1 MSLALSTVLY
11 EWRRYLAAVVALA
24 ASGCMVLVLV
34 GLFVGIV
41 ESVTATIDRSP
52 ADLMVLPAKATS
64 LLGTGG
70 MPRRVMPLIYLN
82 PEVVDVADMDDGG
95 GMFSNLGT
103 GKQKIR
109 TYVQIMAVDTAPGS
123 LTLPSDFDDNVRL
136 ALSQPYTIAVD
147 KTALGRLGVKLG
159 DHAALNGH
167 EVIVAATVTGYPSIN
182 MVQLVASRA
191 TLRLLKEA
199 RPDTRVGP
207 MLVKIRD
214 PARAAEVRDQLNAV
228 AGDQYRA
235 WTKPE
240 LAVANRNDLMK
251 EQIIGI
257 VLGFAMFM
265 GAAVGIVITWQTL
278 RAAILANVKEFASLR
293 ALGVAMGSLGL
304 VVMEMS
310 FWVGIAGLFATALL
324 VSAIWAV
331 ARSANV
337 PMGFPVGF
345 VIFIAVSLVLI
356 AVVSGFF
363 SLGVLKKSQPADLL
377 R

>member
-95 GMFSNLGT
+95 GQFSNLGA
-103 GKQKIR
+103 GKEKIR
-109 TYVQIMAVDTAPGS
+109 TYVNVMAVDTAPGS
-123 LTLPSDFDDNVRL
+123 LTLPSDFDENVRL
-136 ALSQPYTIAVD
+136 ALSQPYAVAVD

-159 DHAALNGH
+159 DHAALNGR

-182 MVQLVASRA
+182 NVQIIASRA
-191 TLRLLKEA
+191 TLRLLKQA
-199 RPDTRVGP
+199 RPDNRVGP
-207 MLVKIRD
+207 MLVKLRD
-214 PARAAEVRDQLNAV
+214 PARAAQVRDQLNAV
-228 AGDQYRA
+228 AGGQYRA

-240 LAVANRNDLMK
+240 LAIANRNDLMK

-265 GAAVGIVITWQTL
+265 GAAVGVVITWQTL

-293 ALGVAMGSLGL
+293 ALGVGMASLGA

-310 FWVGIAGLFATALL
+310 FWVGVAGLFATALL
-324 VSAIWAV
+324 VFSIWAL

-337 PMGFPVGF
+337 PMGFPMGF
-345 VIFIAVSLVLI
+345 VVFIAISLVVI

>member
-41 ESVTATIDRSP
+41 TSITATIDRSP

-64 LLGTGG
+64 LLGSNG
-70 MPRRVMPLIYLN
+70 MPRRILPLIYMN

-95 GMFSNLGT
+95 GMFSNLGAS
-103 GKQKIR
+103 KEKIR
-109 TYVQIMAVDTAPGS
+109 TYVNIMTVDTAPGS
-123 LTLPSDFDDNVRL
+123 LTLPSDFDENVRL
-136 ALSQPYTIAVD
+136 ALSQPYAIAID
-147 KTALGRLGVKLG
+147 KTSVGRLGVKLG

-167 EVIVAATVTGYPSIN
+167 EVIIAALVSGYPN
-182 MVQLVASRA
+182 VNNVQVIASRA

-199 RPDTRVGP
+199 MPDNRVGP

-214 PARAAEVRDQLNAV
+214 PARASQVRDQLNAV
-228 AGDQYRA
+228 AGDQYRV

-240 LAVANRNDLMK
+240 LAAANRNDLMK

-257 VLGFAMFM
+257 VLGFAMVM
-265 GAAVGIVITWQTL
+265 GALVGIVITWQTL

-293 ALGVAMGSLGL
+293 ALGVGMSSLGV

-310 FWVGIAGLFATALL
+310 FWVGVAGLFATALL
-324 VSAIWAV
+324 VLAIWSL

-337 PMGFPVGF
+337 PMGFPMGF
-345 VIFIAVSLVLI
+345 VVFIGISLVVI

>member
-41 ESVTATIDRSP
+41 TSITATIDRSP

-64 LLGTGG
+64 LLGSNG
-70 MPRRVMPLIYLN
+70 MPRRVLPLIYMN

-95 GMFSNLGT
+95 GMFSNLGA
-103 GKQKIR
+103 GKEKIR
-109 TYVQIMAVDTAPGS
+109 TYVNIMTVDTAPGS
-123 LTLPSDFDDNVRL
+123 LTLPSDFDENVRL
-136 ALSQPYTIAVD
+136 ALSQPYAIAID
-147 KTALGRLGVKLG
+147 KTAVGRLGVKLG

-167 EVIVAATVTGYPSIN
+167 EVIIAALVSGYPN
-182 MVQLVASRA
+182 VNNVQVIASRA

-199 RPDTRVGP
+199 MPDNRVGP

-214 PARAAEVRDQLNAV
+214 PARAMQVRDQLNAV
-228 AGDQYRA
+228 AGDQYRV

-240 LAVANRNDLMK
+240 LAAANRNDLMK

-257 VLGFAMFM
+257 VLGFAMVM
-265 GAAVGIVITWQTL
+265 GALVGIVITWQTL

-293 ALGVAMGSLGL
+293 ALGVGMNSLGV

-310 FWVGIAGLFATALL
+310 FWVGVAGLFATAVL
-324 VSAIWAV
+324 VSAIWSL

-337 PMGFPVGF
+337 PMGFPMGF
-345 VIFIAVSLVLI
+345 VVFIAISLVVI

>member
-1 MSLALSTVLY
+1 
-11 EWRRYLAAVVALA
+11 
-24 ASGCMVLVLV
+24 
-34 GLFVGIV
+34 
-41 ESVTATIDRSP
+41 
-52 ADLMVLPAKATS
+52 VLPAKATS
-64 LLGTGG
+64 LLGSNG
-70 MPRRVMPLIYLN
+70 MPRRVLPLIYMN

-95 GMFSNLGT
+95 GMFSNLGA
-103 GKQKIR
+103 GKEKIR
-109 TYVQIMAVDTAPGS
+109 TYVNIMTVDTAPGS
-123 LTLPSDFDDNVRL
+123 LTLPSDFDENVRL
-136 ALSQPYTIAVD
+136 ALSQPYAIAID

-167 EVIVAATVTGYPSIN
+167 EVIIAALVSGYPN
-182 MVQLVASRA
+182 VNNVQVIASRA

-199 RPDTRVGP
+199 MPDNRVGP

-214 PARAAEVRDQLNAV
+214 PARAAQVRDQLNAV
-228 AGDQYRA
+228 AGDQYRV

-240 LAVANRNDLMK
+240 LAAANRNDLMK
-251 EQIIGI
+251 EQVIGI
-257 VLGFAMFM
+257 VLGFAMVM
-265 GAAVGIVITWQTL
+265 GALVGIVITWQTL

-293 ALGVAMGSLGL
+293 ALGVGMSSLGV

-310 FWVGIAGLFATALL
+310 FWVGVAGLFATALL
-324 VSAIWAV
+324 VSAIWSL

-337 PMGFPVGF
+337 PMGFPMGF
-345 VIFIAVSLVLI
+345 VVFIAISLVVI

>member
-24 ASGCMVLVLV
+24 ASGVMVLVLV

-64 LLGTGG
+64 LLGSGG
-70 MPRRVMPLIYLN
+70 MPRRVMPLIYMN

-95 GMFSNLGT
+95 GMFSNLGP

-123 LTLPSDFDDNVRL
+123 LTLPSDFDNDTRL
-136 ALSQPYTIAVD
+136 ALSQPYAVAVD
-147 KTALGRLGVKLG
+147 KTALARLGVKLG

-182 MVQLVASRA
+182 NVQLVASRA
-191 TLRLLKEA
+191 TLRLLKQS
-199 RPDTRVGP
+199 RPSNRVGP

-214 PARAAEVRDQLNAV
+214 PARAGLVRDQLNAV

-240 LAVANRNDLMK
+240 LAIANRNDLMK

-293 ALGVAMGSLGL
+293 ALGVGMGSLGV

-310 FWVGIAGLFATALL
+310 FWVGVAGLFATALL
-324 VSAIWAV
+324 VSAIWAL

-337 PMGFPVGF
+337 PMGFPMGF
-345 VIFIAVSLVLI
+345 VVFIAISLVVI

>member
-41 ESVTATIDRSP
+41 TSITATIDRSP

-64 LLGTGG
+64 LLGSNG
-70 MPRRVMPLIYLN
+70 MPRRVMPLIYMN

-95 GMFSNLGT
+95 GMFSNLGA
-103 GKQKIR
+103 GKEKIR
-109 TYVQIMAVDTAPGS
+109 TYVNIMTVDTAPGS
-123 LTLPSDFDDNVRL
+123 LTLPSDFDDSTRL
-136 ALSQPYTIAVD
+136 ALSQPYAIAID
-147 KTALGRLGVKLG
+147 KTAVGRLGVKLG

-167 EVIVAATVTGYPSIN
+167 EVIIAALVSGYPN
-182 MVQLVASRA
+182 VNNVQVIASRA

-199 RPDTRVGP
+199 MPDNRVGP

-214 PARAAEVRDQLNAV
+214 PARAVQVRDQLNAV
-228 AGDQYRA
+228 AGDQYRV

-240 LAVANRNDLMK
+240 LAAANRNDLMK

-257 VLGFAMFM
+257 VLGFAMVM
-265 GAAVGIVITWQTL
+265 GAVVGIVITWQTL

-293 ALGVAMGSLGL
+293 ALGVGMGSLGV

-310 FWVGIAGLFATALL
+310 FWVGIAGLVATALL
-324 VSAIWAV
+324 VGAISALAT
-331 ARSANV
+331 SASV
-337 PMGFPVGF
+337 PIGFPMGFV
-345 VIFIAVSLVLI
+345 VFIAISLVVI

>member
-136 ALSQPYTIAVD
+136 ALSQPYAIAVD